1 MSRVA
6 SISISVIVLV
16 FAPAMRAT
24 ADYEP
29 MTLFELLTGA
39 EIIVRGDIRNVT
51 TDSYDLVVERAYRPA
66 ETPQVLHVARIDRYR
81 LDERWADYAEGQSVV
96 VFAEPRER
104 ADDPIR
110 PSGAAG
116 EGELPTDGEYVYV
129 RALSRPPDRLDRGPI
144 PGGTQL
150 AYRLDA
156 AGFDRAIAGF
166 FSCYRPSETPRIVRI
181 CETRARDAYRESS
194 WLAAHLSGI
203 AERLIGQGN

>member
-6 SISISVIVLV
+6 SILISVIVLV

-39 EIIVRGDIRNVT
+39 EIVVRGDIRNVT
-51 TDSYDLVVERAYRPA
+51 ADSYDLAVERAYRPA
-66 ETPQVLHVARIDRYR
+66 GTPQVLHVVRIDTFR

-96 VFAEPRER
+96 VFAEPREG

-110 PSGAAG
+110 PLGAAG
-116 EGELPTDGEYVYV
+116 EGELPTDGEYVYL
-129 RALSRPPDRLDRGPI
+129 RALSRPPARLVRAQI

-156 AGFDRAIAGF
+156 EVFDRAIAGF
-166 FSCYRPSETPRIVRI
+166 FNCYRPSATPRIVRI
-181 CETRARDAYRESS
+181 CETGARDAYRESS
-194 WLAAHLSGI
+194 WLAAHLAGI
-203 AERLIGQGN
+203 AERLTGEGD